1 LITLYALMIWNGLMS
16 RIRNDE
22 ECDLVYGRGTAQQA
36 MIRVQKLVYKKFI
49 ILALTCGLKAAVDI
63 YNIVSFMAKN
73 LLIVES
79 PAKAKT
85 IEKILGKDF
94 QVKSCFGHI
103 RDLEKAG
110 MGINVDK
117 NFEPSYVVSAD
128 KEKVVNELKR
138 LAKGADVWLATDE
151 DREGEAISWHLCEVL
166 GLDPRKTKRIVFH
179 EITKPAIKEAVE
191 NPRRVDM
198 NLVMA
203 QQARRILDRIVGF
216 ELSPVL
222 WRKISVRNNLSAGRV
237 QSVAVRLIAERER
250 EINAFTAESSFKI
263 EALFTAK
270 DVSSKNVTFSAE
282 GKKQSTSEGAE
293 AFLQS
298 CAGATYKVNDIQV
311 RPGKRT
317 PAPPFTTSTLQQ
329 EASRKLGYGVSR
341 TMLIAQ
347 KLYENGYI
355 TYMRTDSVN
364 LSNTALGDITNTVKS
379 MYGEKYHQFRKYK
392 NKNES
397 AQEAHEAIRPTYMN
411 NTNIPEADWARL
423 YELIWKRTMASQM
436 ADAELEKTTAKIDIS
451 TNKEELTATGEVL
464 KFDGFLKVYREDKD
478 EDELEEENNEGM
490 LPPLTV
496 GQQLPLKE
504 MNATERFS
512 RPPSRYTE
520 ASLVKKLEELG
531 IGRPSTYA
539 PTISTILKRGYVEK
553 RDKEGVIRYYS
564 VFTLKD
570 DKVNKKLDNENT
582 GAEKSKL
589 FPSDLGLVVTDFLNK
604 YFDDIMDYGFT
615 AKIEEE
621 FDEVAEGKMK
631 WNKMIDDFYSPFK
644 KDVDKT
650 IEVAERATGEREL
663 GVDPESGKP
672 VMARMGRYGA
682 MIQIGEANDE
692 EKPRF
697 AKIPT
702 GQSIETITFEEAM
715 NLFGAQGT
723 MGQYEEKDVS
733 VNVGR
738 FGPYV
743 KWGDDFISIP
753 KGTDL
758 GTVDLQRAIG
768 YIKEKQ
774 KADMPVGNYD
784 GKPITKGSGRF
795 GPYIKWDGMFI
806 NVPRRYNFANLSQT
820 EMDELIDAK
829 VKKEANRYIHRWPEE
844 NISVENDR
852 WAPIIKF
859 GKKKIRLP
867 KKADDTRYSAEEAA
881 QFSLDD
887 IKKFIEAEIPG
898 AFVKKAKKV
907 AAKKAPAKKAA
918 TTKKAAVKKAAKKK

>member
-1 LITLYALMIWNGLMS
+1 VVILFN
-16 RIRNDE
+16 
-22 ECDLVYGRGTAQQA
+22 YG
-36 MIRVQKLVYKKFI
+36 V
-49 ILALTCGLKAAVDI
+49 
-63 YNIVSFMAKN
+63 NMAKN

-85 IEKILGKDF
+85 IEKILGKEF

-110 MGINVDK
+110 MGIDIERNYAPRYIVPD
-117 NFEPSYVVSAD
+117 D
-128 KEKVVNELKR
+128 KEKVVKELKS
-138 LAKGADVWLATDE
+138 LAQKSDEVWLATDE

-166 GLDPRKTKRIVFH
+166 GLDPKTTKRIVFH
-179 EITKPAIKEAVE
+179 EITKPAIQAAVQ
-191 NPRRVDM
+191 NPRKLDM

-222 WRKISVRNNLSAGRV
+222 WRKMSMRNNLSAGRV

-250 EINAFTAESSFKI
+250 EINAFVPTSSFKI

-270 DVSSKNVTFSAE
+270 DLTNKSVTFTAE
-282 GKKQSTSEGAE
+282 GKKQSKAEDAE

-298 CAGATYKVNDIQV
+298 CVGAGYKVTDIQV
-311 RPGKRT
+311 KPGKRS

-364 LSNTALGDITNTVKS
+364 LSNTALGDITNTVKG
-379 MYGEKYHQFRKYK
+379 MYGDKYHQFRKYK

-411 NTNIPEADWARL
+411 NTTVEEPDWKRL

-436 ADAELEKTTAKIDIS
+436 ADAELEKTTAKIEIS

-478 EDELEEENNEGM
+478 EDEVNDDDTQEGM
-490 LPPLTV
+490 LPPLTP

-504 MNATERFS
+504 MKATERFT
-512 RPPSRYTE
+512 RPLPRYTE

-553 RDKEGVIRYYS
+553 RDKEGVKRDFR
-564 VFTLKD
+564 VLLLKND
-570 DKVNKKLDNENT
+570 QLSKVTEQENT

-589 FPSDLGLVVTDFLNK
+589 FPSDLGLVVTDFLK
-604 YFDDIMDYGFT
+604 QYFDDIMDYGFT

-631 WNKMIDDFYSPFK
+631 WNKMIDEFYSPFK
-644 KDVDKT
+644 KDVDNT
-650 IEVAERATGEREL
+650 IETAERIKGEREL
-663 GVDPESGKP
+663 GTDPESGKP
-672 VMARMGRYGA
+672 VVARMGRYGP
-682 MIQIGEANDE
+682 MVQIGSADDE
-692 EKPRF
+692 DKPRF

-702 GQSIETITFEEAM
+702 GQSIETITYDEAM
-715 NLFGAQGT
+715 ELFKLQGT
-723 MGQYEEKDVS
+723 FGQFEGKDIS

-743 KWGDDFISIP
+743 KWGEEYISIP
-753 KGTDL
+753 RGTDL
-758 GTVDLQRAIG
+758 ATVDLDRAISL
-768 YIKEKQ
+768 IKEKKQ
-774 KADMPVGNYD
+774 ADAPVGSYD
-784 GKPITKGSGRF
+784 SKPITKGKGRF
-795 GPYIKWDGMFI
+795 GPFIKWDGMFI
-806 NVPRRYNFANLSQT
+806 NVPKRYNFDALTQADMN
-820 EMDELIDAK
+820 ELIDAK
-829 VKKEANRYIHRWPEE
+829 VKKEANRFIQRWADE
-844 NISVENDR
+844 NIAVENGR
-852 WAPIIKF
+852 WGPFIRF
-859 GKKKIRLP
+859 GKKMLKLP
-867 KKADDTRYSAEEAA
+867 RKADDTKYTAEEAA
-881 QFSLDD
+881 AFTLDD
-887 IKKFIEAEIPG
+887 VKKMIEAEIPG
-898 AFVKKAKKV
+898 AFAKKEKKP
-907 AAKKAPAKKAA
+907 AAKKKAAPKKAA
-918 TTKKAAVKKAAKKK
+918 TKKAAKKK